1 MSYIKQGF
9 TNDQVLDAQH
19 LNTMEDGIASKQD
32 ELVSGVN
39 IKTINGISILG
50 SGDISIQDGTLV
62 DNAIKIYSDNPEEW
76 IRQNMSGS
84 GSVVLP
90 GSTAYNKSNIMHNEL
105 FTEDIWLI
113 PKVSVMWATVTYD
126 ANGVFIERGSWST
139 TTNNEPIHI
148 PHTYDFNIIF
158 ATVDND
164 TDLTV
169 EQMLAQFVLQNAEP
183 VVEGEVSDEVK
194 ALNTRLN
201 YFNFIQS
208 CAIADKM
215 VHFSIDD
222 CCACMYDL
230 IVNADTYTSPFE
242 NKFFGG
248 LKEIHDETG
257 ACFTVNTFNVAA
269 SIPDYDIS
277 NVPSKFQSYFQENK
291 SWLRFAFHSEA
302 DTTKYASTSITN
314 EEALASYNRFVQAI
328 YTLTGDYGCID
339 TITRIGFF
347 NCSLE
352 KALLFKNAE
361 HGTIGYLAADDD
373 RVSNY
378 YLNNKQRLTVRKKGK
393 YYDLDNELVF
403 VNTLN
408 RTYSKGLAELQGNPM
423 YQKFAEFFWHES
435 ENSGKPNTWVKEAA
449 KYCNEKG
456 YIHGFLMDIFS
467 PVE

>member
-1 MSYIKQGF
+1 MSYTKQGF

-19 LNTMEDGIASKQD
+19 LNTMEDGIVSKQD
-32 ELVSGVN
+32 GLVSGVN

-62 DNAIKIYSDNPEEW
+62 DNAIKVYSNNPDEW
-76 IRQNMSGS
+76 VRQNMGGTGS
-84 GSVVLP
+84 IVTP
-90 GSTAYNKSNIMHNEL
+90 DSTAYNKSNIMHKEL

-113 PKVSVMWATVTYD
+113 PKVSIMWTTVTYD
-126 ANGVFIERGSWST
+126 ADGKFIARGDWST
-139 TTNNEPIHI
+139 TNNTDAIHI
-148 PHTYDFNIIF
+148 PHTYNFNIII
-158 ATVDND
+158 ATAEND
-164 TDLTV
+164 TDFSI
-169 EQMLAQFVLQNAEP
+169 EEMLDKFVLQNAEP

-194 ALNTRLN
+194 ALNARLN

-208 CAIADKM
+208 CDIVEKM

-230 IVNADTYTSPFE
+230 IVNADTYESPFE

-248 LKEIHDETG
+248 LKDIHDATG

-269 SIPDYDIS
+269 SLPDYDIS

-314 EEALASYNRFVQAI
+314 EEALASYNRFVAAI
-328 YTLTGDYGCID
+328 YNLTGDYGCID
-339 TITRIGFF
+339 TITRLGFF

-352 KALLFKNAE
+352 KALVFKNAE

-373 RVSNY
+373 RVANY
-378 YLNNKQRLTVRKKGK
+378 YLNNRQRLTVRKKGK

-403 VNTLN
+403 INTLN

-423 YQKFAEFFWHES
+423 YHKFAEFFWHES
-435 ENSGKPNTWVKEAA
+435 ENSGKPHNWVQQAA
-449 KYCNEKG
+449 EYCNQEG
-456 YIHGFLMDIFS
+456 YIHGFPMDIFS